1 MAPSR
6 IPLTDQERTLIG
18 MLDRFVEQGATEHE
32 RQQIVDIAEKTDSS
46 QVRNAAA
53 IAMVDL
59 HIEEADQVL
68 IRLLRRPDTKGHR
81 GTLLYALDELNA
93 SLPLP
98 LVVSLLLEEKYEGRE
113 ETLMI
118 VGKRHVTGTVQE
130 LDTALSRLKPLA
142 ESADEYTAAVGERAV
157 SWLRPLRRRISRRQ
171 LSAV

>member
-1 MAPSR
+1 MATSQ

-18 MLDRFVEQGATEHE
+18 MLDRFAEHGASETE
-32 RQQIVDIAEKTDSS
+32 RRQIVEIAEKTDSS

-53 IAMVDL
+53 IALADL

-68 IRLLRRPDTKGHR
+68 TRLLRRPDTRGHR
-81 GTLLYALDELNA
+81 GTLLFALDQLNA

-118 VGKRHVTGTVQE
+118 VGKRHVTGTIQE
-130 LDTALSRLKPLA
+130 LETALSRLKPLA
-142 ESADEYTAAVGERAV
+142 DSGDEYTAAVAERAV
-157 SWLRPLRRRISRRQ
+157 TCLRPLRRRLSRRQ
-171 LSAV
+171 LSTG